1 MSERLDPRMLF
12 EMIAH
17 DLPGELRPH
26 VLVVGSLAAAYHFRD
41 TIHRDGIATKD
52 ADCVIHPAG
61 ALMECQAIA
70 TQLLSDG
77 WRRRDDCS
85 PREQPE
91 PDTALRAIRLNPP
104 STEAYFIE
112 LLAFPDVG
120 QKEAVR
126 WIPFQLSDG
135 WYCLPSFR
143 YLGLTGRDWKQA
155 ENGLHYA
162 APEMLALANLLAH
175 PEVGTR
181 KMSGQIGN
189 RTLLRSAKDLGRV
202 LALAWLTSRSGIEAW
217 VQSWEEALRERFPE
231 EAPELALSAGAGLRE
246 LLADDDA
253 LDQARHAVDV
263 GLLAGKDVTLE
274 NLRATGQRL
283 LDDALQPLAERLGG
297 RASS

>member
-1 MSERLDPRMLF
+1 
-12 EMIAH
+12 MIAH

-104 STEAYFIE
+104 STDAYFIE

-143 YLGLTGRDWKQA
+143 YLGLAGRDWKQA

-189 RTLLRSAKDLGRV
+189 RTCCDPRRISDACWRWHGSPAAAARRRGSRAGRRRSGRGFPKRRRVGPLRGRG
-202 LALAWLTSRSGIEAW
+202 TSRA
-217 VQSWEEALRERFPE
+217 
-231 EAPELALSAGAGLRE
+231 
-246 LLADDDA
+246 
-253 LDQARHAVDV
+253 AR
-263 GLLAGKDVTLE
+263 
-274 NLRATGQRL
+274 RR
-283 LDDALQPLAERLGG
+283 
-297 RASS
+297 

>member
-1 MSERLDPRMLF
+1 MSDRLDPRLLF

-17 DLPGELRPH
+17 DLPVELQPH
-26 VLVVGSLAAAYHFRD
+26 VLVVGSLAAAYHFREV
-41 TIHRDGIATKD
+41 IHRDGIATKD

-61 ALMECQAIA
+61 ALKECQAIA
-70 TQLLSDG
+70 TRLLSDG
-77 WRRRDDCS
+77 WRRLEDCS
-85 PREQPE
+85 PRAQPE
-91 PDTALRAIRLNPP
+91 PVTELRAVRLNPP
-104 STEAYFIE
+104 STDAYFVE

-120 QKEAVR
+120 QKEAVK
-126 WIPFQLSDG
+126 WIPFELADG

-143 YLGLTGRDWKQA
+143 YLGLAGHDWKQA
-155 ENGLHYA
+155 ESGLHYA

-202 LALAWLTSRSGIEAW
+202 LALAWLTSRRGTEAW

-231 EAPELALSAGAGLRE
+231 EAPELARSAGTGLRE

-263 GLLAGKDVTLE
+263 GLLAGKGVTTE
-274 NLRATGQRL
+274 NLRVTGQRL

>member
-1 MSERLDPRMLF
+1 MSDRLDPRMLF

-17 DLPGELRPH
+17 DLPDELRPH

-41 TIHRDGIATKD
+41 AIHRDGIATKD

-61 ALMECQAIA
+61 ALTECQAIA

-85 PREQPE
+85 PRERPE
-91 PDTALRAIRLNPP
+91 PDTELRAIRLNPP

-175 PEVGTR
+175 PKIGTK
-181 KMSGQIGN
+181 KMSSPIGN
-189 RTLLRSAKDLGRV
+189 RTILRSAKDLGRV
-202 LALAWLTSRSGIEAW
+202 LALAWLTSRRGTEAW
-217 VQSWEEALRERFPE
+217 VQSWGEALRERFPE
-231 EAPELALSAGAGLRE
+231 ESSRLSLSAGDGLRA
-246 LLADDDA
+246 LLEDDLA
-253 LDQARHAVDV
+253 LDEAHYAVDV
-263 GLLAGKDVTLE
+263 GLLAGKGVTME
-274 NLRATGQRL
+274 NLRATGQQFL
-283 LDDALQPLAERLGG
+283 ADVLQPLAQRFGG
-297 RASS
+297 RSAS